1 MMQDFCQATHPN
13 PPNPNKMQGANGQ
26 RNGGKTIRHHNKTT
40 DKQNRSKTL
49 SRRLWPVTSVLDIQ
63 RHGFIAKNTIK
74 NIHLV
79 ISGIEK
85 SQELKSSD
93 ALFF

>member
-13 PPNPNKMQGANGQ
+13 PPNPNEMQGANGQ

-49 SRRLWPVTSVLDIQ
+49 SRRLWPVTSVLDIKDMVLSLRIPSKTSILSSQ
-63 RHGFIAKNTIK
+63 ALRKAKN
-74 NIHLV
+74 
-79 ISGIEK
+79 
-85 SQELKSSD
+85 
-93 ALFF
+93 